1 MFNKKK
7 EDKMDTFKNTLDAIT
22 RTNQSSS
29 LYARLNLVL
38 DLMADLQNR
47 RNDLEEQIKKL
58 DAVGCEKELGI
69 PQRAEDMTR

>member
-1 MFNKKK
+1 MCGISYNIPHMFNKKK

-58 DAVGCEKELGI
+58 DEV
-69 PQRAEDMTR
+69 RT

>member
-22 RTNQSSS
+22 RANQSSS

-58 DAVGCEKELGI
+58 DEV
-69 PQRAEDMTR
+69 RT

>member
-1 MFNKKK
+1 MIHHQKISYN
-7 EDKMDTFKNTLDAIT
+7 N
-22 RTNQSSS
+22 
-29 LYARLNLVL
+29 ARLNLVL

-58 DAVGCEKELGI
+58 DAVGREKELGI

>member
-58 DAVGCEKELGI
+58 DTQKVESEERHG
-69 PQRAEDMTR
+69 QTRL

>member
-1 MFNKKK
+1 
-7 EDKMDTFKNTLDAIT
+7 MDNLKNTLNAIT
-22 RTNQSSS
+22 RTSQSSS

-58 DAVGCEKELGI
+58 DAVGREKELGI